1 MIISMVHFCCT
12 LLSKI
17 ILEGSCTIQKV
28 VVDTHLKHKI
38 RVAFLPKTFF
48 CQPPTYPF
56 SYFCYLSRFF
66 LSFWEIFWKLDWGI
80 SRIYCCMK
88 IRKKSRVLV
97 KKSNIFSLIQS
108 RVHPKFYKLSVR
120 YSNQEIQC
128 SVVSLASL
136 TQNETFLWIFTH
148 CDFPFLPMLV

>member
-1 MIISMVHFCCT
+1 MDHFRIFAFKVKQGWLFFVVQCNCIFGTSFFVMIISMVHFCCT

-17 ILEGSCTIQKV
+17 ILEGSCTKQKV

-80 SRIYCCMK
+80 SRIYCCVK
-88 IRKKSRVLV
+88 IRKKSRFYF
-97 KKSNIFSLIQS
+97 KNHIFF
-108 RVHPKFYKLSVR
+108 H
-120 YSNQEIQC
+120 
-128 SVVSLASL
+128 
-136 TQNETFLWIFTH
+136 
-148 CDFPFLPMLV
+148 